1 MEFNSLHRIDEN
13 ITQKKATSE
22 RGSVS
27 IETVFYIIIFAV
39 TFFGGVELARGIA
52 LRNALDTGTWEAAR
66 YLSVTPGDWAGADN
80 IIRQSV
86 SNSPLGSAYAPQ
98 VSVSVNMPSSAF
110 SSPFSVRASVPFQAT
125 IPLVGGLTQRTIQ
138 TEHTL
143 RIEAYP

>member
-1 MEFNSLHRIDEN
+1 MGEN
-13 ITQKKATSE
+13 IMLKKAKSE

-52 LRNALDTGTWEAAR
+52 LRHALDTGTWEAAR
-66 YLSVTPGDWAGADN
+66 YLSINPGDWAGADN
-80 IIRQSV
+80 VIRQSV
-86 SNSPLGSAYAPQ
+86 SNSPLGSAYASQ

-110 SSPFSVRASVPFQAT
+110 SSPFSVQASVPYRVT
-125 IPLVGGLTQRTIQ
+125 IPLVGTLNQRTIQ